1 MWKQLTKNVILLTHF
16 VAHFTVCLK
25 YTPYKAVPFEVL
37 IIIIDI
43 IQSLDDKKGQKST
56 APGIPKRSPIQ
67 VLGLIEP
74 DVALLRGSD
83 ENRCIQR
90 SMVVGRRPRKGR
102 VHMGAETKDVA
113 QSEKSPMPAPMTKVA
128 AKSLQHPVFP
138 SGLPSKY

>member
-56 APGIPKRSPIQ
+56 APSIPKRSPIQ
-67 VLGLIEP
+67 VLTGP

-90 SMVVGRRPRKGR
+90 GMAV
-102 VHMGAETKDVA
+102 DVKTL
-113 QSEKSPMPAPMTKVA
+113 SFLLSI
-128 AKSLQHPVFP
+128 
-138 SGLPSKY
+138 